1 MILGALLGGWFAF
14 WIVPAGVMI
23 GWIVLEFTDL
33 SWLPAQWLSGL
44 LAAGELV
51 LENIVLCIAIC
62 TIQGAVLGALYL
74 DRILRPDWSRA
85 SSGSEQPQSSD

>member
-23 GWIVLEFTDL
+23 GWIVLGLTDL

-62 TIQGAVLGALYL
+62 TMPSLVCPPAPPC
-74 DRILRPDWSRA
+74 RSRA
-85 SSGSEQPQSSD
+85 SSSAAMGLRQDPTVW